1 MEIHP
6 FRSHTVEFLAYSVHG
21 GSCYGV
27 LRCRFFAIDSI
38 KGHLTIEGKMER
50 PDGYQIITDR
60 IISQLESGVI
70 PWRKTWKGDAEAPRN
85 FISKKP
91 YQGINAI
98 MLAFTK
104 FSSNFFLTA
113 NQAHKIGGRILSEQ
127 WNKGFPIVFWK
138 IQEYADKNGKITKIP
153 YIRYS
158 TVYNLDQTEGIEVE
172 EIDLNQ
178 IDFKSIPEAEE
189 IMQGFIGK
197 PEIQH
202 NQQRAFYDCTLDI
215 VNMPKKESF
224 EKNDFYYSVL
234 FHELTHATG
243 AKQRLDREGITESHF
258 FGSANYSKE
267 ELVAELGATFLCSE
281 CGLTNDR
288 IIENSGS
295 YIQGWLKKLRN
306 DKKLVVSAA
315 SAARKATEYILGK
328 HEKVSAMA
336 E

>member
-1 MEIHP
+1 
-6 FRSHTVEFLAYSVHG
+6 
-21 GSCYGV
+21 
-27 LRCRFFAIDSI
+27 
-38 KGHLTIEGKMER
+38 MER
-50 PDGYQIITDR
+50 PDAYQIITDR

-70 PWRKTWKGDAEAPRN
+70 PWRKTWKGDVNAPRN

-104 FSSNFFLTA
+104 FSSNFFLTS

-138 IQEYADKNGKITKIP
+138 IQEYTDKKTGDITKIP

-178 IDFKSIPEAEE
+178 INFEPIPEAET
-189 IMQGFIGK
+189 IVNGFIGK

-202 NQQRAFYDCTLDI
+202 NEQRACYSPSLDI
-215 VNMPKKESF
+215 VTMPKKESF

-234 FHELTHATG
+234 FHELVHSTG
-243 AKQRLDREGITESHF
+243 AKHRLNREGVADAHY

-281 CGLTNDR
+281 CGLTNDK
-288 IIENSGS
+288 IIENSTA
-295 YIQGWLKKLRN
+295 YIQGWLKKLKN

-315 SAARKATEYILGK
+315 SAARKAAELVLGK
-328 HEKVSAMA
+328 GAKVSAMA